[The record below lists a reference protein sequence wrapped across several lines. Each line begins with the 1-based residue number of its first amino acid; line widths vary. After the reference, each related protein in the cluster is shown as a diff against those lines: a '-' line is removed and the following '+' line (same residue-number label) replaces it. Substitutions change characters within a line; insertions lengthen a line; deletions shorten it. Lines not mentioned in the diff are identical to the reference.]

1 MMGLLVLCITLFFVL
16 SLRWI
21 PSYWIPSYT
30 LSFCLVPSY
39 FVVFGP
45 ANEKSYYLLSLVCLG
60 IWWVI
65 HIVHHRFFKILRLES
80 FKLILVFCIALTAII
95 LPLSKKMMERTS
107 GNYGW
112 VHDGII
118 HTEYALKLLTEG
130 RNIYQEDVPDG
141 VFPPL
146 YTHISYQ
153 TGSGKMIYPK
163 NHSFYH
169 YPYPPLYLLQSFPF
183 YFVLQRTVHWFDQR
197 LILLFYFFGTAYW
210 LAKKTPFS
218 INVKYTAFFLLFL
231 NPYFLGFFLEGRN
244 DLVVFFWVFLC
255 FLFLYQ
261 RKTKQAIWAL
271 TIATLLKQITLPLV
285 PFVFLYLYFLWRPIT
300 LSSYFKRVFGESFPP
315 LLFGFI
321 VMAPFAVWNFN
332 GLWTDMVLNPAG
344 KLATS
349 QPIGGYSFLAF
360 LIRFGLLEDPL
371 KYYPTA
377 WIQLPLYGTLFI
389 LSYFKLRD
397 FPNVGTLIIL
407 TSFAL
412 FLFLFFSRFC
422 NQNYLEFTAKIFL
435 LGWLF
440 KRMQSQNDLFAP
452 KIKHSFQ
459 RFS

>member
-255 FLFLYQ
+255 FLFLFQASLWGKFSSPVIWFYCDGPFRSMELQ
-261 RKTKQAIWAL
+261 WTLDRYGFKPSRKISNQPTYRWL
-271 TIATLLKQITLPLV
+271 
-285 PFVFLYLYFLWRPIT
+285 FF
-300 LSSYFKRVFGESFPP
+300 FG
-315 LLFGFI
+315 
-321 VMAPFAVWNFN
+321 
-332 GLWTDMVLNPAG
+332 
-344 KLATS
+344 
-349 QPIGGYSFLAF
+349 
-360 LIRFGLLEDPL
+360 
-371 KYYPTA
+371 
-377 WIQLPLYGTLFI
+377 
-389 LSYFKLRD
+389 
-397 FPNVGTLIIL
+397 
-407 TSFAL
+407 L

-422 NQNYLEFTAKIFL
+422 NKNYLEFTAKIFL

-452 KIKHSFQ
+452 KIKHSFK